1 MGYQDTRLQFEE
13 AVDADLFWYR
23 SEGDIALTWKLF
35 DLFSGIGGFSLA
47 AQWVWG
53 DELEIVAF
61 CEIDK
66 FCQKVLRKHWP
77 NVPIIED
84 VRNVTLI
91 ADSKRMGW
99 EKGTREE
106 IQSKEQDAIRQKFR
120 DVCTEGIDLLTG
132 GFPCQPFSVAGK
144 RKGKEDDRFLW
155 PEMFRVIKEIRPRW
169 VVAENVAGIVR
180 MALDDCLSDLEGE
193 GYSTQAVIIP
203 ACAVNAPHRRDRV
216 WIVAHTEQ
224 SCRRGRLSE
233 RLPDSD
239 GRTTPE
245 KSESLQSRNGKTYSS
260 NIEQGSQDVADSKGK
275 GLEGTNR
282 KRDSCPDGRNLQ
294 CPSRDRWSTEPS
306 MGELVNGVSGGLVR
320 FRGRVAKGVSNRVN
334 KLKSLGNA
342 IVPQVAEQIFRAIKQ
357 VET

>member
-1 MGYQDTRLQFEE
+1 MMTFGS
-13 AVDADLFWYR
+13 LF
-23 SEGDIALTWKLF
+23 A
-35 DLFSGIGGFSLA
+35 GIGGFDLGLERA
-47 AQWVWG
+47 GMQCQWQV
-53 DELEIVAF
+53 
-61 CEIDK
+61 EIDPY
-66 FCQKVLRKHWP
+66 CQRVLVNHWP
-77 NVPIIED
+77 NVKRYGDIRECGKHNLSPVD
-84 VRNVTLI
+84 LI
-91 ADSKRMGW
+91 
-99 EKGTREE
+99 
-106 IQSKEQDAIRQKFR
+106 
-120 DVCTEGIDLLTG
+120 CG
-132 GFPCQPFSVAGK
+132 GFPCQPFRVAGK
-144 RKGKEDDRFLW
+144 RGGKADDRYLW
-155 PEMFRVIKEIRPRW
+155 PQMLRVIREVRPAW
-169 VVAENVAGIVR
+169 VLGENVAGIIN
-180 MALDDCLSDLEGE
+180 MELDTVLADLEAE
-193 GYSTQAVIIP
+193 GYEVQTFVIP
-203 ACAVNAPHRRDRV
+203 ACGVDAPHRRDRV